1 MILLLDANALLW
13 ALTEPEVLPL
23 ATREEIESA
32 ANDVIASAA
41 SIWELEMKRAAGK
54 LRLEVELVPE
64 LERTGIDILPIT
76 AADAT
81 NAARLPVHHRDPFDR
96 MLIAQA
102 RRLDAVIVT
111 RDGVFER
118 YGVEVLTA

>member
-13 ALTEPEVLPL
+13 ALTEPEVLPP
-23 ATREEIESA
+23 ATRDEVESA
-32 ANDVIASAA
+32 ANDVLTSVA
-41 SIWELEMKRAAGK
+41 SIWELEIKRASGK
-54 LRLEVELVPE
+54 LRLDVELLPE
-64 LERTGIDILPIT
+64 LDRAGIGVLPIT

-81 NAARLPVHHRDPFDR
+81 AAARLPVHHRDPFDR
-96 MLIAQA
+96 MLVAQA
-102 RRLDAVIVT
+102 QRLDAVVVT